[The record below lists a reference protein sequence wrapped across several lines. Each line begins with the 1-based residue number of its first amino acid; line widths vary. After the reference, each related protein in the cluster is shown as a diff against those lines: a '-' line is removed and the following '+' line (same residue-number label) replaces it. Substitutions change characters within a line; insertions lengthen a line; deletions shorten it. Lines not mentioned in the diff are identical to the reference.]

1 MTIFAEQLKSLRTA
15 RNLSQDN
22 LAEQLYISRQAISKW
37 ENGDAAPD
45 MDNLI
50 KLASILEVSLDELML
65 GRTPE
70 VKVERIVETREN
82 HQMNAWEF
90 LADYWWLLFP
100 VGAFLYGL
108 FAAVMKVL
116 QKYG

>member
-1 MTIFAEQLKSLRTA
+1 MTMFAEQLKSLRTA
-15 RNLSQDN
+15 RNLSQDH

-50 KLASILEVSLDELML
+50 KLAAILEASLDELVL
-65 GRTPE
+65 AKAPE
-70 VKVERIVETREN
+70 VKVERIVETREK

-90 LADYWWLLFP
+90 LAAYWWLLFP
-100 VGAFLYGL
+100 IGGFLSWLLPELLPKIFG
-108 FAAVMKVL
+108 
-116 QKYG
+116 